1 MSPEMQRSYML
12 QNWLFR
18 VIKDQYF
25 LNLCSAIPRLD
36 SVVALGGHDCLLACP
51 SLSRAL
57 LPQHSKTADIYS
69 VLFWSHEPVTLV
81 KWKKWD
87 D

>member
-1 MSPEMQRSYML
+1 M
-12 QNWLFR
+12 
-18 VIKDQYF
+18 
-25 LNLCSAIPRLD
+25 
-36 SVVALGGHDCLLACP
+36 ALGGHDGLLACP

-81 KWKKWD
+81 KGKKWD
-87 D
+87 DWHNTTQAHPGTEGWKGERKRPSSE